1 MNIYPEILVQK
12 TYKNRRKPGLNLNYL
27 QTEPITE
34 AKNTFLLRHKLLNM
48 NKNDNLNKYKSFYF
62 DKAINNYI
70 TPNENYYDESYNSQ
84 INRDI
89 YGYNNYIIN
98 KNNYNTIN
106 FTSKKNSE
114 RKIDNNNNHNYTY
127 QDSPNYLTAYESSS
141 DLYKILKNSSNNQAI
156 KVNTN
161 SSFYNNYDIRF
172 MNMKLNF
179 KILEKKLSHLKDI
192 ASSTDKNYYQTPYKM
207 PYYATNINSSSNDF
221 SENNQPIKVFRSANI
236 NNLNHKLIKKVKGAK
251 KKIKVDKKN
260 EETYNLNNNIKIN
273 KNNESPM
280 HSNSKNKLFNIKKE
294 NKNEINL
301 ARNRYYTNDNSL
313 NKYSKK
319 DESELSEIADHLLA
333 IKKNKSIENSENIK
347 KDKPIEYLKLKYKSN
362 NPSNKKNLIQN
373 ININIKNKNNNNKY
387 KFISNEL
394 EEISIN
400 KGNNYTENNN
410 EQNLMIEHIFSYN
423 STQNG
428 DNKKEINS
436 SKYKN
441 NKAKNNKNINIVQT
455 NNFLI
460 TDLKE
465 KKIDKNEVNKN
476 NNIEIK
482 NGKAI
487 NKNNDKDFSDENENN
502 DDDYEDK
509 IINSLIATASNKFKN
524 GGEDNGKINTPV
536 SEFDNDIAKENK
548 LDNGKHKHVT
558 FDDNL
563 IYINYHQDYKATNL
577 KITDNDDKCIQFKPK
592 DISKII
598 KNLSKEQSELKPVII
613 ESNRENYNNI
623 INKIKIM
630 NINNKINKNKTRKI
644 IQKNKDLIKE
654 IEKRGKLKSHSK
666 DKSKN
671 KNKVEKKKDTINNI
685 NIKNI
690 NIKKMNIPN
699 NNNKKIS
706 GKNQ

>member
-34 AKNTFLLRHKLLNM
+34 AKNTYLLRHKLLNM

-114 RKIDNNNNHNYTY
+114 HKIDNNNNHNYTY
-127 QDSPNYLTAYESSS
+127 QDSPNYLTAYESNS
-141 DLYKILKNSSNNQAI
+141 DLYKILKNSRNNQAI

-192 ASSTDKNYYQTPYKM
+192 ASSTDKNYYQMPYKM

-294 NKNEINL
+294 NKNENNL

-313 NKYSKK
+313 NKYSKR

-423 STQNG
+423 STQNS

-436 SKYKN
+436 SRYKN
-441 NKAKNNKNINIVQT
+441 NKARNNKNINIVQT

-487 NKNNDKDFSDENENN
+487 NKNDDKDFSDENENN

-666 DKSKN
+666 DKSKY

>member
-27 QTEPITE
+27 KTEPITE
-34 AKNTFLLRHKLLNM
+34 AKNTYLLRHKLLNM

-294 NKNEINL
+294 NKNESNL

-313 NKYSKK
+313 NKYSKR

-347 KDKPIEYLKLKYKSN
+347 KDKQIEYLKLKYKSN

-423 STQNG
+423 STQNS

-436 SKYKN
+436 SRYKN
-441 NKAKNNKNINIVQT
+441 NKARNNKNINIVQT

>member
-34 AKNTFLLRHKLLNM
+34 AKNTYLLRHKLLNM

-114 RKIDNNNNHNYTY
+114 HKIDNNNNHNYTY

-221 SENNQPIKVFRSANI
+221 SESNQPIKVFRSANI

-260 EETYNLNNNIKIN
+260 EETYNLNNNFKIN

-347 KDKPIEYLKLKYKSN
+347 KDKPIEYLKLKCGSGD
-362 NPSNKKNLIQN
+362 PSNKKNLIQN

-423 STQNG
+423 STQNS

-436 SKYKN
+436 SRYKN

-613 ESNRENYNNI
+613 ESNRENNNNI

-666 DKSKN
+666 DKSKY
-671 KNKVEKKKDTINNI
+671 KNKVEKKKDTLNNI

-690 NIKKMNIPN
+690 NINKLNIPN

-706 GKNQ
+706 SKNQ

>member
-27 QTEPITE
+27 KTEPITE
-34 AKNTFLLRHKLLNM
+34 AKNTYLLRHKLLNM

-127 QDSPNYLTAYESSS
+127 QDSPNYLTAYENSS

-294 NKNEINL
+294 NKNENNL

-333 IKKNKSIENSENIK
+333 IKKNKNIENSENIK

-423 STQNG
+423 STQNS

-563 IYINYHQDYKATNL
+563 IYVNYHQDYKATNL

>member
-27 QTEPITE
+27 KTEPITE
-34 AKNTFLLRHKLLNM
+34 AKNTYLLRHKLLNM

-313 NKYSKK
+313 NKYSKR

-423 STQNG
+423 STQNS

-436 SKYKN
+436 SRYKN
-441 NKAKNNKNINIVQT
+441 NKARNNKNINIVQT

-536 SEFDNDIAKENK
+536 SKFDNDIAKENK